1 MMAPAETHAVTT
13 RAIKH
18 AKASEQYARALIN
31 ASMAG
36 FSLDLLPRRTDDLR
50 TLIIPRSHPL
60 PKTLLEQLM
69 ELAAYLRGRATD
81 GVCSPVKLYV
91 QHKPQQA
98 PN

>member
-1 MMAPAETHAVTT
+1 MAPAEVHALTT

-36 FSLDLLPRRTDDLR
+36 FSLDLLPRRTDDPR
-50 TLIIPRSHPL
+50 TLIIPKSHPL
-60 PKTLLEQLM
+60 PKRLLEQLM
-69 ELAAYLRGRATD
+69 ELAAHLRGRATD
-81 GVCSPVKLYV
+81 GACSPVKLYV
-91 QHKPQQA
+91 QPRPQQA

>member
-1 MMAPAETHAVTT
+1 MAPAEAHAITT
-13 RAIKH
+13 RAIKQ

-31 ASMAG
+31 ASLAG
-36 FSLDLLPRRTDDLR
+36 YNLDLLPRLTDDPR
-50 TLIIPRSHPL
+50 TLIIPKSHPL

-81 GVCSPVKLYV
+81 GTCTPVKLYV
-91 QHKPQQA
+91 QPKPQQA